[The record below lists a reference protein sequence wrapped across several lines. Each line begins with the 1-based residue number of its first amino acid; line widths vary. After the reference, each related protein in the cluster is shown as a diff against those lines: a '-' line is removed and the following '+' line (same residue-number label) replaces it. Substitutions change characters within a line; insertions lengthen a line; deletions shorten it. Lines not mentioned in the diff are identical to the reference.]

1 MEENES
7 VYLCKSWMIWHQ
19 CFFYWIMNRTCT
31 VFYTEKWIANFLK
44 EMDEE
49 EESLDDESDKEKD
62 VKSENKVSPN
72 QTKHV
77 PWWLIARWWC
87 DNEDENN
94 APWRMMKFR
103 FDNDFELY
111 FRRRRWQNRRTATSQ
126 WLLWRSTSQERTSS
140 NCVRSDQS
148 HPHTLQ
154 KSIRW

>member
-77 PWWLIARWWC
+77 PWWMIARWWC
-87 DNEDENN
+87 DNEDEDN
-94 APWRMMKFR
+94 APWRMTKWFWVV
-103 FDNDFELY
+103 L
-111 FRRRRWQNRRTATSQ
+111 T
-126 WLLWRSTSQERTSS
+126 QEALAKPPYSYVAMIAMAINES
-140 NCVRSDQS
+140 GENKLKLCQVRSES
-148 HPHTLQ
+148 SPYSA
-154 KSIRW
+154 KIN